1 MFSHAN
7 MGVLCLLAFS
17 CRTTQNENNV
27 PSSSVKDAPKEG
39 SAGFNIA
46 TECKNS
52 GTIPREAVSLSPDGS
67 KLIIGSNEFP
77 LMAVAFDAPDD
88 GASISGG
95 RYSGRA
101 GNENAL
107 IIIDETIGATGST
120 YSCFTFNAASLVDA
134 KTDLPAVDSPEIAE
148 YKKHLC
154 GNQTKLIQA
163 DVIPIINNVVGGPT
177 QLRVLSPSVMTE
189 VDHPAFKQK
198 GYQPP
203 KVYQL
208 AFKAANDTT
217 KIYYVREDLDAVA
230 FSSMEGATC
239 VDELTHLD
247 LIQFNQFNE
256 WELVFGGRSAL
267 KQYICSKDGEK
278 PILFF
283 AVDDDAVDCNAVQ

>member
-1 MFSHAN
+1 
-7 MGVLCLLAFS
+7 MG
-17 CRTTQNENNV
+17 
-27 PSSSVKDAPKEG
+27 SS
-39 SAGFNIA
+39 GFDIA

-67 KLIIGSNEFP
+67 LIIGSIEFP
-77 LMAVAFDAPDD
+77 LMAMAFDAPDD

-101 GNENAL
+101 GSDNAL
-107 IIIDETIGATGST
+107 IIIDETIGATGSA

-134 KTDLPAVDSPEIAE
+134 NTDLPAVDSPEIAE
-148 YKKHLC
+148 YKKYLC
-154 GNQTKLIQA
+154 GNQTKVIEA
-163 DVIPIINNVVGGPT
+163 DVIPIINNVEGGPK

-198 GYQPP
+198 GHQPP

-217 KIYYVREDLDAVA
+217 KIYYVREDLDAMA

-239 VDELTHLD
+239 ADELTHLD

-256 WELVFGGRSAL
+256 WELVLGGRSAL
-267 KQYICSKDGEK
+267 KQYTCSKDGER

-283 AVDDDAVDCNAVQ
+283 AVDDDVVDCNAVQL